1 MVAAPMACERL
12 AVWSVSGKDM
22 DQISNHRNSLS
33 LSAGTPGSIN
43 DHGKTVFGNPWLELA
58 ARWFLGLTFLYASYH
73 KIIAPA
79 HFAKIVYGY
88 YLFPNFSI
96 NLIAVI
102 LPFIEL
108 FAAGALILGIYPRS
122 AALIIIGMLSGF
134 VIVLSINLIRGQ
146 EFDCGCF
153 SFGDP
158 GHSSPAG
165 QLLIRDILY
174 LIVCLEVLFFD
185 RRRLWCIRKI
195 EGQHRFKTM

>member
-1 MVAAPMACERL
+1 MN
-12 AVWSVSGKDM
+12 
-22 DQISNHRNSLS
+22 QISNDKDSLFVSVGAANCINS
-33 LSAGTPGSIN
+33 
-43 DHGKTVFGNPWLELA
+43 DGKTLFRNPWLELA

-88 YLFPNFSI
+88 YLFPHVTI
-96 NLIAVI
+96 NLIAII

-108 FAAGALILGIYPRS
+108 SAAVALILGAYPRS
-122 AALIIIGMLSGF
+122 AALIVIGMLTGF

-165 QLLIRDILY
+165 QLLIRDIIY
-174 LIVCLEVLFFD
+174 LIAGIEVLLFD
-185 RRRLWCIRKI
+185 GRRLWCIWNVK
-195 EGQHRFKTM
+195 GQHRLKTM

>member
-1 MVAAPMACERL
+1 
-12 AVWSVSGKDM
+12 M
-22 DQISNHRNSLS
+22 DQISNHKNSLS
-33 LSAGTPGSIN
+33 LSAGSPGSIN
-43 DHGKTVFGNPWLELA
+43 DHAKTVFRNPWLELA

-122 AALIIIGMLSGF
+122 ATLIIIGMLIGF
-134 VIVLSINLIRGQ
+134 VMVLSINLIRGQ

-165 QLLIRDILY
+165 QLLIRDIIY
-174 LIVCLEVLFFD
+174 LIVGLEVLFFD
-185 RRRLWCIRKI
+185 RRRLWCIGNVK
-195 EGQHRFKTM
+195 GQHRFETM